1 MLKNDIITVTCQ
13 RLGSNGEGVASF
25 EGVTLFVPELL
36 VGEKARVK
44 VLAVKDKIAYGKVE
58 EVLTPAE
65 ARVRPACSVFGKCG
79 GCQLQHIRYRDQL
92 AFKTELVK
100 NTLKKIG
107 GISTE
112 VAPCIKSDK
121 EYGYR
126 NKLILPI
133 GQKDGRT
140 LVGFY
145 AERSHRIV
153 ETKECPIT
161 EWADKVIYA
170 VKNFAEK
177 CGLDGY
183 DEETGKG
190 QLRHIAV
197 RQLGKKFIVVL
208 VVTENIMGVDYFV
221 SLLDGIFPEYSFFL
235 NFNEQ
240 KTNVVF
246 GKEYR
251 LIKGEPTYT
260 AEEAGIFYEAGA
272 ETFVQINENVRKK
285 LYEAALSLVDEGETI
300 VDCYSG
306 GGLLTAM
313 FAKKCKKA
321 YGIEIVKEAVEC
333 AERLKIANGLS
344 DKMMNI
350 TGRVEEELPAILQR
364 ERNATVTLDP
374 PRAGIDKK
382 VISALI
388 ESDIKK
394 IVMISC
400 NPATLARDLGLLT
413 GTLIWDEK
421 GNLVKAAS
429 PDGKYELLSVQP
441 FDMFPQTKHVE
452 TLVVLSHKKPD
463 GHINIKVEF
472 GEEEGQVSL
481 REVAKRAEARKP
493 KEKVTYK
500 KIQDYIKKT
509 YGFKVHTAYIA
520 EVKRDLSLP
529 MYDTP
534 NAVEELKRPRAH
546 PTPQMVEAI
555 NETLKHFEIV

>member
-1 MLKNDIITVTCQ
+1 MQKNDIITVMCE
-13 RLGSNGEGVASF
+13 RLGSNGEGVALF
-25 EGVTLFVPELL
+25 EGVTLFIPELL
-36 VGEKARVK
+36 AGEKARVK

-58 EVLTPAE
+58 EVFTPAE
-65 ARVRPACSVFGKCG
+65 ARVRPACAVFGKCG
-79 GCQLQHIRYRDQL
+79 GCGLQHIRYRDQL
-92 AFKTELVK
+92 SFKTELVK

-107 GISTE
+107 GISAE
-112 VAPCIKSDK
+112 VAPCVKSDK

-133 GQKDGRT
+133 GQRDGRT
-140 LVGFY
+140 VVGFY

-208 VVTENIMGVDYFV
+208 VVTENIKGVDYFV
-221 SLLDGIFPEYSFFL
+221 SLLDGIFKEYSFFL

-251 LIKGEPTYT
+251 LIKGVPTYT
-260 AEEAGIFYEAGA
+260 VEEAGISYEAGA
-272 ETFVQINENVRKK
+272 ETFVQVNENVRKK
-285 LYEAALSLVDEGETI
+285 LYEAALSLIGRDETVI
-300 VDCYSG
+300 DCYSG

-333 AERLKIANGLS
+333 AERLKAANGLS
-344 DKMMNI
+344 DKMVNI
-350 TGRVEEELPAILQR
+350 AGRVEEELPAIL
-364 ERNATVTLDP
+364 RNEKGATVVLDP
-374 PRAGIDKK
+374 PRAGVDKK
-382 VISALI
+382 VVAALI
-388 ESDIKK
+388 DHNIQK

-413 GTLIWDEK
+413 GTLVWDEK
-421 GNLVKAAS
+421 GNLVKSSAQN
-429 PDGKYELLSVQP
+429 GKYEILSVQP

-452 TLVVLSHKKPD
+452 TLVLLSKRNQTD
-463 GHINIKVEF
+463 
-472 GEEEGQVSL
+472 VS
-481 REVAKRAEARKP
+481 
-493 KEKVTYK
+493 T
-500 KIQDYIKKT
+500 
-509 YGFKVHTAYIA
+509 
-520 EVKRDLSLP
+520 
-529 MYDTP
+529 
-534 NAVEELKRPRAH
+534 
-546 PTPQMVEAI
+546 
-555 NETLKHFEIV
+555 